1 MRHRPI
7 LSSAPCWVSF
17 AGDTDAWVEDV
28 RSVRKNG
35 KRCRVAIA
43 ALPLV
48 LGGASPPPASAP
60 EPAVK
65 AAFLAKF
72 AAYVDWPTS
81 AAGQPLS
88 LCIVGNDAFG
98 RLIDQAT
105 AGQLLDGRPIVVRH
119 IPQIGPASGC
129 RIAYLAGSPAQSVE
143 ASLAALGTT
152 AVLTVTDAEN
162 GSVAGMIHFELADRR
177 VRFRIDQIQA
187 NAAGLTILP
196 SFLRL
201 PSPCVRKSGD
211 ERHRPPA
218 VDVYAVDSRRACRPV
233 AGTRILCHRAP

>member
-1 MRHRPI
+1 MRSLRAIPK
-7 LSSAPCWVSF
+7 C
-17 AGDTDAWVEDV
+17 
-28 RSVRKNG
+28 
-35 KRCRVAIA
+35 CRIAIV
-43 ALPLV
+43 ALPIV
-48 LGGASPPPASAP
+48 LGGASPTTSSAP

-105 AGQLLDGRPIVVRH
+105 AGQLLDGRPILVRH
-119 IPQIGPASGC
+119 IPQIGPASAC

-143 ASLAALGTT
+143 AALASLGTT

-162 GSVAGMIHFELADRR
+162 GSVTGMIHFELADRR

-187 NAAGLTILP
+187 SAAGLAISSKLLALAL
-196 SFLRL
+196 S
-201 PSPCVRKSGD
+201 VRTK
-211 ERHRPPA
+211 
-218 VDVYAVDSRRACRPV
+218 
-233 AGTRILCHRAP
+233 AG